1 MSLAVELP
9 TSEHVVLYDVPWDAY
24 ERVLEAFGDRRLR
37 HSYAEGVFEIISP
50 TKRPDQAKKLLARL
64 VETAALELDIE
75 IQSLGSTTLRRARR
89 RRGIEP
95 DECYFVQ
102 HAPQMLGRMD
112 YDPEHDPPPDLAIE
126 VDVTHSSVNRMEIYG
141 AIGVRE
147 VWRLQN
153 ETLAF
158 YKLQRSGEY
167 RKVARSV
174 AFPSITSKQLQELL
188 NQRFRLS
195 ENKIVREFQRQ
206 LRNEAR

>member
-37 HSYAEGVFEIISP
+37 HSYAEGVFEILSP
-50 TKRPDQAKKLLARL
+50 TKRHDQAKKLLARL